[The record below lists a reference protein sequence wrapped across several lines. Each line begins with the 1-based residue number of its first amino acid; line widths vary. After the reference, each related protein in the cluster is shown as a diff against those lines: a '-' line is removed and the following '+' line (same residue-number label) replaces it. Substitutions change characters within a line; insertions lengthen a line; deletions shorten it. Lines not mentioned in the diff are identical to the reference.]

1 MKKILL
7 VYLPFCTPATPSYS
21 LTAMHSFLQSNCYNG
36 IKLDVLDLNIVFHSL
51 KFPDFQQYFKDKN
64 KWSEYGQKSEEYIRL
79 SGSVYSQN
87 NSAVV
92 NGDKPEFFDQL
103 LSQVI
108 SKKPDIV
115 AFSIVYSSQAFFA
128 KSMLDALKDL
138 GIMTVIGGPS
148 MQDALIADHK
158 FSNEVEFLEFINGK
172 KTKKLDHGVPD
183 FSIWDLDKYFTPYPV
198 LPLKIT
204 STCPYQRCAF
214 CAHYA
219 EVPYHEYDLD
229 NLKKTILKSGQK
241 YFFIIDDMIPRKRL
255 LQFVEMIRP
264 LDCFWACQLRPTK
277 EFDYETLNILR
288 ESGLVMILW
297 GVESGSDRVLE
308 LMEKGTNLKD
318 VKKVLRDSFEAGISN
333 VAYIMFGF
341 PTETIQEFKQTLCFL
356 EENKEYIDLVSS
368 TVFGLQH
375 GTPIFENPE
384 KFGII
389 NINEKK
395 RTVLEP
401 KITYDVESGLT
412 QKQATRLKDRNK
424 KKIER
429 IGKFPKSMN
438 FFREHM
444 IVLLGDEKKE
454 TSSIKLIN
462 HAFDKITKFIT

>member
-7 VYLPFCTPATPSYS
+7 VYLPFCTPATPPYS
-21 LTAMHSFLQSNCYNG
+21 LTAMQSFLRSNCPNG
-36 IKLDVLDLNIVFHSL
+36 IKVDVLDLNIVFHSL
-51 KFPDFQQYFKDKN
+51 KFPDFLQYFKEKS
-64 KWSEYGQKSEEYIRL
+64 KWGDYGQKAEEYIRL

-92 NGDKPEFFDQL
+92 KGDKPEFFDQL

-128 KSMLDALKDL
+128 KSMLQSLNEL
-138 GIMTVIGGPS
+138 GIVTVIGGPS
-148 MQDALIADHK
+148 MQDALTADHT
-158 FSNEVEFLEFINGK
+158 FSNEVEFLEFIKGK
-172 KTKKLDHGVPD
+172 KTIELDYGVPD

-219 EVPYHEYDLD
+219 KVSYHEYDLE

-241 YFFIIDDMIPRKRL
+241 YFFLIDDMIPKQRL
-255 LQFVEMIRP
+255 LQFAEMIKG
-264 LDCFWACQLRPTK
+264 LGCFWACQLRPTK
-277 EFDYETLNILR
+277 EFDYETLIKLK

-297 GVESGSDRVLE
+297 GIESGSERVLK

-318 VKKVLRDSFEAGISN
+318 VKKVVRDSFEAGISN
-333 VAYIMFGF
+333 VAYIMLGF
-341 PTETIQEFKQTLCFL
+341 PTETKQELKQTLCFL
-356 EENKEYIDLVSS
+356 EQNKEYIDLVSS

-375 GTPIFENPE
+375 GTPMFENPE

-389 NINEKK
+389 DINEEK

-412 QKQATRLKDRNK
+412 QKQAIRLKDRNK

-444 IVLLGDEKKE
+444 LCVLGDGKKE
-454 TSSIKLIN
+454 DIFNQIN
-462 HAFDKITKFIT
+462 K